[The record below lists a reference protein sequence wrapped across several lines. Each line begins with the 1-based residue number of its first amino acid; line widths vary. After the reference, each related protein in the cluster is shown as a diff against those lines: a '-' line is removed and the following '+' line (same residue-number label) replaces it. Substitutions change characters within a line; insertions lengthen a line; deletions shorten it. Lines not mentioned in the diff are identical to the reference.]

1 MATKLREGNM
11 PYSFKSVTIRTDNSK
26 SGMAKI
32 NELWA
37 DIMQGKVPLDFIENG
52 MPVKGL
58 SPISSYSDYES
69 DEKGKYNLS
78 VMTVTADFFTK
89 MENLVAEGEYAKID
103 ESGETIADCANKAW
117 SKVWKAT
124 AKGELHRAFTT
135 DYESTVPAEYTKDG
149 KAHCYLYIAVNNG

>member
-1 MATKLREGNM
+1 MA
-11 PYSFKSVTIRTDNSK
+11 YSFTSVTIRTDNSD

-37 DIMQGKVPLDFIENG
+37 DIMQGIVPLEFIENG
-52 MPVKGL
+52 VPVKGL

-78 VMTVTADFFTK
+78 IMSVTVDFFMK
-89 MENLVAEGEYAKID
+89 MEELVAQGKYFKID
-103 ESGETIADCANKAW
+103 EIGETITDCANKAW
-117 SKVWKAT
+117 SKVWQLT
-124 AKGELHRAFTT
+124 AKGELKRSFTI

-149 KAHCYLYIAVNNG
+149 KAHCYLYIAVR